1 MQIGKCEEK
10 GYGGAAALFHSVDTL
25 MEVKFN
31 LSRKKITDL
40 NKIALDIKDGVLYN
54 QDTDK
59 LSVKK
64 EGDAVGI
71 SKEAEARRNEILDV
85 AAEMFTRKGYDSTS
99 TNDILDRVGIARGTL
114 YYHFKSKEEIL
125 DALIDR
131 IIQGVVTNVRA
142 ALSVM
147 PTAPQKLV
155 AFVASLK
162 VDSAVGDEIADYAH
176 KPQNALM
183 HQKIL
188 GSMLAALTPLA
199 AGIIRDGIREGCFAT
214 DYPEEAAETLMVY
227 STVVFDGMNEL
238 PEAEMA
244 KKAAG
249 FVYNMERL
257 LGMKQGS
264 LLEVMALIQ

>member
-1 MQIGKCEEK
+1 M
-10 GYGGAAALFHSVDTL
+10 A
-25 MEVKFN
+25 N
-31 LSRKKITDL
+31 
-40 NKIALDIKDGVLYN
+40 
-54 QDTDK
+54 
-59 LSVKK
+59 
-64 EGDAVGI
+64 

-85 AAEMFTRKGYDSTS
+85 AAELFTLKGYDSTS

-131 IIQGVVTNVRA
+131 ILQGVVQNVRA

-147 PTAPQKLV
+147 ETAPQKLV

-162 VDSAVGDEIADYAH
+162 VDSPVGDEIVDHAH

-188 GSMLAALTPLA
+188 GAMLSTLTPIA
-199 AGIIRDGIREGCFAT
+199 AEVINEGIVEGSFAT
-214 DYPEEAAETLMVY
+214 DCPEEAAEMLMVY
-227 STVVFDGMNEL
+227 SSVVFVGMY
-238 PEAEMA
+238 EMSHEETA
-244 KKAAG
+244 KKAAA

-264 LLEVMALIQ
+264 LLEVVVLIN